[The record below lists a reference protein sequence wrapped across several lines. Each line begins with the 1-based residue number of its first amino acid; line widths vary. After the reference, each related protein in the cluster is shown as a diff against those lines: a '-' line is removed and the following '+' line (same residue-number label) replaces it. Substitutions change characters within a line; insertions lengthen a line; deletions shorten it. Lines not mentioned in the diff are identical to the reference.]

1 MAKQL
6 NVALNFTAN
15 TAQASSTISSLS
27 AQLSQL
33 AHGTDLKINTTGM
46 KEASMAAKE
55 LAVHLNKAYDAST
68 GNLDLNKF
76 NNSLNATKTN
86 VGDLSKSL
94 LKGGEVGKQ
103 AFLNLSTSISNAE
116 QPMVRVNN
124 LFTEM
129 WTTMKNTLRWQISS
143 SVLHGLTGALQ
154 SAFGYAKGLD
164 KSLNDIRI
172 VSGLN
177 ADEMERFAE
186 KANKSA
192 QALSTTTKKYSDAA
206 LIFYQQGLGDK
217 EVQERT
223 DATIKMANVTE
234 EAVEDVSSYM
244 TAVWNNFNKDG
255 DQAVEHYGDIMTKLG
270 ADTAASTEEIA
281 GGLEKFA
288 GIADTIGLS
297 FEYAT
302 SAITTIVDR
311 TRQSE
316 DVVGTA
322 LKTMFSRLEGLKLG
336 ETLDDGTDLNKYSEA
351 LAKANVYIKD
361 ANGGLRDMDD
371 IMDDIG
377 EVWEKLDRDQQVA
390 LAQAVAGIRQ
400 YNQFMTLFDN
410 WDVMEKNLEI
420 AYNAEGS
427 LNEQA
432 ETYAES
438 WEAARNRV
446 RAALEDVYQDLI
458 NSKTFISLN
467 DGIAE
472 AISGIDDFIERIG
485 GIKPVIITL
494 GALILSLN
502 KDKIDPAIQQMIQNI
517 KISTVGVGK
526 TYESISSQLREAN
539 TAVKASLTSDVEK
552 QQLDNNTQLLEVKT
566 KLSMVNKKLTSDE
579 RAAAE
584 IAIEGIKAQQN
595 EVLTLTQ
602 ELEEQKKVKQES
614 IELFKN
620 NKDAEELNAKNI
632 VNAHSNVGSRVNTLE
647 NRMFREEDKTNGD
660 LAFIERTGD
669 KIRELRAFYLDFE
682 TVGIQAYQALSEGYA
697 NYIDGVEQGNITVK
711 DSFGKI
717 IDIIG
722 NLTFAYNEGRL
733 GPGDVK
739 AVIQDVTNVLP
750 SAITE
755 TEKYKNI
762 IQELNLA
769 LVTPGKTGAQQTMN
783 SLSKLQQILETSEI
797 KANQFGEA
805 LKSIASTQTGKT
817 IDSITEALE
826 ILKEK
831 EEEVTQKTKGLN
843 DAVKGFNPSHTIT
856 RIEALA
862 SGVSMMGSASM
873 GIMSFKS
880 AIDTFNDTD
889 ISGIEK
895 LSSVLMSGSMFGSS
909 AISLGREIAPIGGR
923 IKETYQHFNAPNKAA
938 QQVDAWKKMINKNGA
953 RAADAYINP
962 RIFVRQAASLG
973 QVSEETVK
981 LTMEQAKAVKSG
993 SALTATIK
1001 SLASSFAAFIG
1012 PVAAVIAILGA
1023 LTLAIYGAYKANHK
1037 YREGFEDAKES
1048 AKIASENYKS
1058 VTEEIKNVEDSINS
1072 LEEKTNSLK
1081 ELDQGTSKW
1090 NETLNEVNDTITDLI
1105 RNYDGLKEGEHYYRD
1120 SLGALHLT
1128 EKGEE
1133 EIKEQNAEKE
1143 RQILSAKNS
1152 AQFNQDQAYIYA
1164 EAEKTVRKA
1173 RFEGQGI
1180 VDRDTVIKDYAKLA
1194 EAVSEGKITIEDG
1207 QFTNETAVRS
1217 LIGDY
1222 STNVITSNTALI
1234 EQLQDLGIT
1243 VQQNTEAILQSI
1255 QSELLNDPKFKEFY
1269 DSINPEYQAGVLAEA
1284 AKEILQSDKAKSFI
1298 DDKGNKITAN
1308 SITDEQREAYA
1319 EANNY
1324 EYDSSKFRK
1333 KKRWS
1338 KKNEDG
1344 ESETIEP
1351 VSDEAIFDWLK
1362 HNDAIEET
1370 IASQKEYNEAVK
1382 ETEKFNKKIKDVKE
1396 YYENNKDALDKYI
1409 KAQKNEKEA
1418 TKEQKAAWDEFTK
1431 TAQKGLAKAF
1441 SSTEAEAS
1449 KLEKVFD
1456 SDFIEDHYEQIQ
1468 KALGGDV
1475 EAIADLRDEAAKKI
1489 VLGLDVKTED
1499 GYKQINKSLA
1509 DLQDKLPDL
1518 EIGTKLNDSAIR
1530 PQIQN
1535 LANDIIN
1542 NIKDVNKAAE
1552 VMQSLLAMEGFQ
1564 NPEVEVIKLA
1574 TPETKSVGHGYTEVV
1589 EEVATGGERGNIG
1602 HRKRKIKTDNLITI
1616 PGQKNYVLRV
1626 KPGKG
1631 GYSPNIKQTNVSTGG
1646 AGSNGS
1652 PSGGSDGKKGGGS
1665 NSKAS
1670 KIDYT
1675 KRKDVVERYKRIND
1689 ELDDTQRKYDRLN
1702 DSLDRMFGKT
1712 RVNQMNR
1719 VISTIK
1725 KENQQTAYKL
1735 KLAQNYLKIDRKQL
1749 QSALDKAQK
1758 KAGIKTRGNDFK
1770 FDSDGDI
1777 KNYYSR
1783 LDSLYEKLH
1792 AKEKKLNSIT
1802 NKDKN
1807 DKYKEKYV
1815 EPLQDA
1821 IDDLKDKIEQYDETK
1836 DLIQELKNT
1845 LRENLYE
1852 LQDLAYEKL
1861 TYKLE
1866 IKLEIRDN
1874 ELKML
1879 EHYFDK
1885 LSDNVYKRSEAL
1897 AKIWSKTD
1905 KNMISES
1912 SKKYEVYKDFMD
1924 SITSAGTSALDVSSL
1939 EKKLHK
1945 ISNYKGKTVQQVL
1958 GLTDEQ
1964 MKKISQGDYAEALQK
1979 VFEDALESAEELAD
1993 HDAEMLEY
2001 YADTLDMAQE
2011 KIETFTDQID
2021 RLSTSLEHYNSV
2033 MELLGKNRDYEKI
2046 NKIND
2051 ALVKTSKN
2059 AYDVAKSTHDMY
2071 DGELQKAAKTLNE
2084 YEAKWKKS
2092 HADFKTEA
2100 ERQAALET
2108 DAQYEIL
2115 KKNYDAITEK
2125 AQESWN
2131 EQLEA
2136 AETYFEA
2143 LNALTEKK
2151 LEEARWKFESAFDPK
2166 GLGFDSMLNALSGE
2180 DTWADLTLTKVNQ
2193 VYEMNKLLRQV
2204 NKDIEKTDN
2213 KAAKEKYRNFTK
2225 EIDQLKQKTVLSKL
2239 DLEIAQA
2246 KYKQLQAQIALEE
2259 AQNAKSVVRL
2269 SRDNEGNYGYVYTAD
2284 QDKIDDAQQAL
2295 DDAENDLY
2303 NIALRGATSAQRGF
2317 IEAYQSYLSELAQA
2331 EETYKGDLAKLKDE
2345 QSRIAAKYSKI
2356 IQQYSN
2362 DYTTAITTDQR
2373 VLDEGTVNMF
2383 KSVLDQTDSW
2393 KAKSDA
2399 IIESSRDIMT
2409 DYQGK
2414 VSTVYKELGLD
2425 AKTYAATIEKV
2436 TSQSQN
2442 LADTATNSV
2451 IPALTAEADA
2461 VRKTTEE
2468 YAAQR
2473 EEVLKLIEALEKL
2486 AGEAKDAKADLSG
2499 YEDNTIDKKKKT
2511 NQEAWNEN
2519 IDTRVAELKEKLKKE
2534 NKGRSVAVITDK
2546 NGYKHYKIYD
2556 TKAGKKAQQ
2565 TAEAELRRQYE
2576 NWTPEV
2582 ENKNGAIM
2590 NTVSQKQEKN
2600 PNQQYYR
2607 TFDMNNGYHY
2617 AKTKKEAI
2625 NNAKK
2630 ADKAAGYTDEQ
2641 IKKHNYKVVF
2651 YDTGGYT
2658 GEWGPGAKLAGLHE
2672 KELVLNQDDTKNF
2685 LAGISILRDIVK
2697 IIDIQAASQGGAID
2711 SIHAASAMPFAQTL
2725 EQTVEIRAEF
2735 PNATDHSE
2743 IEQAFDSLINRAAQ
2757 YANRRD

>member
-33 AHGTDLKINTTGM
+33 AHGADLKINTTGM

-76 NNSLNATKTN
+76 NNSLNAAKIN
-86 VGDLSKSL
+86 VENLSKSL

-129 WTTMKNTLRWQISS
+129 WTTMKNTLRWQITSS
-143 SVLHGLTGALQ
+143 ALHGLIGAWE

-172 VSGLN
+172 VSGLS
-177 ADEMERFAE
+177 ADEMERFAGY
-186 KANKSA
+186 ANKAA
-192 QALSTTTKKYSDAA
+192 QNLSTTTKKYSDAA
-206 LIFYQQGLGDK
+206 LIFYQQGLGDQ
-217 EVQERT
+217 EVKERT
-223 DATIKMANVTE
+223 DATIKMANVTG

-255 DQAVEHYGDIMTKLG
+255 TQSVEHFGDVMTKLG

-302 SAITTIVDR
+302 SAVTTIVDR

-322 LKTMFSRLEGLKLG
+322 LKTMFSRFEGLKLG

-351 LAKANVYIKD
+351 LAKVNVYIKD
-361 ANGGLRDMDD
+361 ANGELRDMDD

-432 ETYAES
+432 EIYAES

-446 RAALEDVYQDLI
+446 KAALEDVYQDLI

-494 GALILSLN
+494 GALILSLS
-502 KDKIDPAIQQMIQNI
+502 KDKIGPAIQQMIQNI

-539 TAVKASLTSDVEK
+539 TAAKASLTSDVEK

-584 IAIEGIKAQQN
+584 IVIEGIKAQQN
-595 EVLTLTQ
+595 EILKLTQ
-602 ELEEQKKVKQES
+602 DLEQAKEKIKEYSETFQEMS
-614 IELFKN
+614 EDEIEMYAAGGNSSKAIT
-620 NKDAEELNAKNI
+620 KRAEELQKKI
-632 VNAHSNVGSRVNTLE
+632 FKEQEKGS
-647 NRMFREEDKTNGD
+647 KGD
-660 LAFIERTGD
+660 LEAIEGYKAAYNSLYNNFGTGFEKNASKVFKQYTSSFSKALSSGTNID
-669 KIRELRAFYLDFE
+669 SQGIQNALNPILKQFE
-682 TVGIQAYQALSEGYA
+682 TGSQFRNDFLSGKVTGNDMSAALSDLINLYPKAITGSEKFQRKLDMVTKSLNEPTNQSFA
-697 NYIDGVEQGNITVK
+697 RNMTDLIKLLKNATFDIDSVEQVI
-711 DSFGKI
+711 GKM
-717 IDIIG
+717 G
-722 NLTFAYNEGRL
+722 GAEWEKVTAGMRE
-733 GPGDVK
+733 DV
-739 AVIQDVTNVLP
+739 
-750 SAITE
+750 SEITE
-755 TEKYKNI
+755 
-762 IQELNLA
+762 ELNEM
-769 LVTPGKTGAQQTMN
+769 K
-783 SLSKLQQILETSEI
+783 
-797 KANQFGEA
+797 KAA
-805 LKSIASTQTGKT
+805 DA
-817 IDSITEALE
+817 
-826 ILKEK
+826 
-831 EEEVTQKTKGLN
+831 
-843 DAVKGFNPSHTIT
+843 AVKGFNPTHTIT
-856 RIEALA
+856 RIEALTSA
-862 SGVSMMGSASM
+862 VSMMGSASM
-873 GIMSFKS
+873 AITSFKS
-880 AIDTFNDTD
+880 ALDTLNDTD
-889 ISGIEK
+889 VSGIEK
-895 LSSVLMSGSMFGSS
+895 ISSVLMSGSMFGTSMF
-909 AISLGREIAPIGGR
+909 SLGREIAPLGKR
-923 IKETYQHFNAPNKAA
+923 IKETYQHYTDSYMEPANK
-938 QQVDAWKKMINKNGA
+938 QMDAWKKRFRTAHNMKEGSFVDTDMLANYIASTGEA
-953 RAADAYINP
+953 TYSTVQMTDAYSK
-962 RIFVRQAASLG
+962 AAPKGKVLS
-973 QVSEETVK
+973 
-981 LTMEQAKAVKSG
+981 
-993 SALTATIK
+993 ATIK
-1001 SLASSFAAFIG
+1001 DLTAAFGNFFG
-1012 PVAAVIAILGA
+1012 PVALVVGILAALSAGFVIA
-1023 LTLAIYGAYKANHK
+1023 YKETHK
-1037 YREGFEDAKES
+1037 YREALKTAEDQTKQASSTYKE
-1048 AKIASENYKS
+1048 I
-1058 VTEEIKNVEDSINS
+1058 TEDIKEVNDAISTISSNHEKLSK
-1072 LEEKTNSLK
+1072 LEY
-1081 ELDQGTSKW
+1081 GTSEW
-1090 NETLNEVNDTITDLI
+1090 NAALNEVNDNVTDLI
-1105 RNYDGLKEGEHYYRD
+1105 KNYKDLSSGVDFYRD

-1128 EKGEE
+1128 EEGLEKIEKENQRRERQAKGEVNTAQAIE
-1133 EIKEQNAEKE
+1133 NDARVKAESE
-1143 RQILSAKNS
+1143 
-1152 AQFNQDQAYIYA
+1152 
-1164 EAEKTVRKA
+1164 
-1173 RFEGQGI
+1173 
-1180 VDRDTVIKDYAKLA
+1180 KLA
-1194 EAVSEGKITIEDG
+1194 QKYKGIFPTTSSYDDFINGDANKRDVFAKIVENINNGNISDLSEDG
-1207 QFTNETAVRS
+1207 IVRS
-1217 LIGDY
+1217 L
-1222 STNVITSNTALI
+1222 STVIDSTDAEIIASNEELVTALR
-1234 EQLQDLGIT
+1234 ELSLETQK
-1243 VQQNTEAILQSI
+1243 NTEALLINI
-1255 QSELLNDPKFKEFY
+1255 ENELLNDPEFKEML
-1269 DSINPEYQAGVLAEA
+1269 DNVDPEYQAGVVAQA
-1284 AKEILQSDKAKSFI
+1284 AKEILESEKLDNI
-1298 DDKGNKITAN
+1298 DGKTVND
-1308 SITDEQREAYA
+1308 ITDEDRKAFA
-1319 EANNY
+1319 EAHD
-1324 EYDSSKFRK
+1324 YDYDVGK
-1333 KKRWS
+1333 KKDKQVS
-1338 KKNEDG
+1338 STDEDG
-1344 ESETIEP
+1344 KTTYFSNDD
-1351 VSDEAIFDWLK
+1351 VFKWLK
-1362 HNDAIEET
+1362 HENAIEDAADALEHYQECVEKT
-1370 IASQKEYNEAVK
+1370 IKAEKGLEKTKKYYDDNKKALKEYFNSSKTASEESIQAFK
-1382 ETEKFNKKIKDVKE
+1382 EFSKI
-1396 YYENNKDALDKYI
+1396 
-1409 KAQKNEKEA
+1409 AQKDLNETFKSFG
-1418 TKEQKAAWDEFTK
+1418 KNLKNID
-1431 TAQKGLAKAF
+1431 L
-1441 SSTEAEAS
+1441 TE
-1449 KLEKVFD
+1449 VFD
-1456 SDFIEDHYEQIQ
+1456 DDFIEKNAELIQ
-1468 KALGGDV
+1468 KAINGDV
-1475 EAIADLRDEAAKKI
+1475 EALEELGDKAADKYIVDLDIDDQGAKQEINKTWNELKDVIPEDLAVGVELDTGTAVQKAEILGNQLATALGSAQAGADALRAALALEGFENPKI
-1489 VLGLDVKTED
+1489 KTEPIELS
-1499 GYKQINKSLA
+1499 GATFTQKGVYF
-1509 DLQDKLPDL
+1509 LPDL
-1518 EIGTKLNDSAIR
+1518 DEPNYLRRVPYQNEVTIPDS
-1530 PQIQN
+1530 Q
-1535 LANDIIN
+1535 
-1542 NIKDVNKAAE
+1542 AE
-1552 VMQSLLAMEGFQ
+1552 RV
-1564 NPEVEVIKLA
+1564 
-1574 TPETKSVGHGYTEVV
+1574 VV
-1589 EEVATGGERGNIG
+1589 ESLGS
-1602 HRKRKIKTDNLITI
+1602 KTT
-1616 PGQKNYVLRV
+1616 PVTKAPVPAP
-1626 KPGKG
+1626 K
-1631 GYSPNIKQTNVSTGG
+1631 SPNT
-1646 AGSNGS
+1646 GS
-1652 PSGGSDGKKGGGS
+1652 PSGSGNKKGGGGGGS
-1665 NSKAS
+1665 KSKAS

-1712 RVNQMNR
+1712 RVNQMNK

-1783 LDSLYEKLH
+1783 LDSLYKKLH
-1792 AKEKKLNSIT
+1792 TKEKKLNSIT

-1821 IDDLKDKIEQYDETK
+1821 INDLKDAISQYDETK

-1939 EKKLHK
+1939 EEKLHK

-2151 LEEARWKFESAFDPK
+2151 LEEVRWKFESAFDPK

-2284 QDKIDDAQQAL
+2284 QDKIDEAQQAL

-2317 IEAYQSYLSELAQA
+2317 IEAYQNYLSELAQA

-2383 KSVLDQTDSW
+2383 KSVLEQSDNW
-2393 KAKSDA
+2393 KTKSDA
-2399 IIESSRDIMT
+2399 IIKSSRDIMT

-2499 YEDNTIDKKKKT
+2499 YNNEEEDSGDTKNQSLNAWNGFVIEKANARRAEGKSVAIITDQHGYMHYKVYDPKKKT
-2511 NQEAWNEN
+2511 EREAEM
-2519 IDTRVAELKEKLKKE
+2519 ELKRKYAGLTKE
-2534 NKGRSVAVITDK
+2534 TEDK
-2546 NGYKHYKIYD
+2546 NNSVVGNIA
-2556 TKAGKKAQQ
+2556 TKQKKD
-2565 TAEAELRRQYE
+2565 
-2576 NWTPEV
+2576 
-2582 ENKNGAIM
+2582 
-2590 NTVSQKQEKN
+2590 
-2600 PNQQYYR
+2600 PNQKFYR
-2607 TFDMNNGYHY
+2607 TYDMNGGYHY
-2617 AKTKKEAI
+2617 ATTEKGVI
-2625 NNAKK
+2625 NIAKK
-2630 ADKAAGYTDEQ
+2630 ADKEAGYTDKQ
-2641 IKKHNYKVVF
+2641 INKHKYEISY

-2697 IIDIQAASQGGAID
+2697 IIDIQAASQGGAVD

>member
-15 TAQASSTISSLS
+15 TSQASSAITSLS

-76 NNSLNATKTN
+76 NNSLNTAKIN

-124 LFTEM
+124 LFTEL
-129 WTTMKNTLRWQISS
+129 WTTMKNTLRWQITSS
-143 SVLHGLTGALQ
+143 ALHGLIGAWE

-172 VSGLN
+172 VSGLS

-223 DATIKMANVTE
+223 DATIKMANVTG

-244 TAVWNNFNKDG
+244 TAIWNNFNKDG
-255 DQAVEHYGDIMTKLG
+255 DQAVEHYGDVMTKLG

-302 SAITTIVDR
+302 SAVTTIVDR

-322 LKTMFSRLEGLKLG
+322 LKTMFSRFEGLKLG

-361 ANGGLRDMDD
+361 TNGELRDMDD

-390 LAQAVAGIRQ
+390 LAQSVAGIRQ

-410 WDVMEKNLEI
+410 WDIMEKNLEI

-432 ETYAES
+432 EIYAES
-438 WEAARNRV
+438 WEAAKNRV
-446 RAALEDVYQDLI
+446 KAALEDVYQDLI

-485 GIKPVIITL
+485 GIKPIIITL

-502 KDKIDPAIQQMIQNI
+502 KDKIGPAIQQMIQNI

-526 TYESISSQLREAN
+526 AYESISSQLREAN
-539 TAVKASLTSDVEK
+539 TAAKASLTSDVEK

-584 IAIEGIKAQQN
+584 MAIEGIKAQQN
-595 EVLTLTQ
+595 EILKLTQ
-602 ELEEQKKVKQES
+602 DLEQAKEKIKEYSETFQEMS
-614 IELFKN
+614 EDEIEMYAAGGNSSKAIT
-620 NKDAEELNAKNI
+620 KRAEELQKKI
-632 VNAHSNVGSRVNTLE
+632 
-647 NRMFREEDKTNGD
+647 FREQEKGSKGD
-660 LAFIERTGD
+660 LEAIEGYKAAYNSLYNNFGTG
-669 KIRELRAFYLDFE
+669 FE
-682 TVGIQAYQALSEGYA
+682 KNASKVFKQYTSSFSKALSSGTNIDSQGIQNALNPILKQFEADSQFRKDFLSGKVTGNDMSAALSDLINLYPKAITGSENFQRKLDMVTKSLNEPTKGNFA
-697 NYIDGVEQGNITVK
+697 RNMTDLIKMLKTATFDIDSVEQAIGKMGGAEWEKITA
-711 DSFGKI
+711 GMR
-717 IDIIG
+717 
-722 NLTFAYNEGRL
+722 E
-733 GPGDVK
+733 DV
-739 AVIQDVTNVLP
+739 
-750 SAITE
+750 SEITE
-755 TEKYKNI
+755 
-762 IQELNLA
+762 ELNKMKNA
-769 LVTPGKTGAQQTMN
+769 AD
-783 SLSKLQQILETSEI
+783 
-797 KANQFGEA
+797 A
-805 LKSIASTQTGKT
+805 
-817 IDSITEALE
+817 
-826 ILKEK
+826 
-831 EEEVTQKTKGLN
+831 
-843 DAVKGFNPSHTIT
+843 AVKGFNPTHTIT
-856 RIEALA
+856 RIEALTSA
-862 SGVSMMGSASM
+862 VSMMGSASM
-873 GIMSFKS
+873 AITSFKS
-880 AIDTFNDTD
+880 ALDTLNDTD
-889 ISGIEK
+889 VSGIEK
-895 LSSVLMSGSMFGSS
+895 ISSVLMSGSMFGTSMF
-909 AISLGREIAPIGGR
+909 SLGREIAPLGKR
-923 IKETYQHFNAPNKAA
+923 IKETYQHYTDSYMEPANK
-938 QQVDAWKKMINKNGA
+938 QMDAWKKRFRTAHNMKEGSFIDTDMLASYIASTGEA
-953 RAADAYINP
+953 TYSTVQMTDAYSK
-962 RIFVRQAASLG
+962 AAPKGKVLS
-973 QVSEETVK
+973 
-981 LTMEQAKAVKSG
+981 
-993 SALTATIK
+993 ATIK
-1001 SLASSFAAFIG
+1001 DLTAAFGNFFG
-1012 PVAAVIAILGA
+1012 PVALVVGILAALSAGFVIA
-1023 LTLAIYGAYKANHK
+1023 YKETHK
-1037 YREGFEDAKES
+1037 YREALKTAEDQTKQASSTYKE
-1048 AKIASENYKS
+1048 I
-1058 VTEEIKNVEDSINS
+1058 TEDIKEVNDAISTISSNHEKLNK
-1072 LEEKTNSLK
+1072 LEY
-1081 ELDQGTSKW
+1081 GTSEW
-1090 NETLNEVNDTITDLI
+1090 NAALNEVNDNVTDLI
-1105 RNYDGLKEGEHYYRD
+1105 KNYKDLSSGVDYYRD

-1128 EKGEE
+1128 EEGLEKIEKENQRRERQAKGEVNTAQAIE
-1133 EIKEQNAEKE
+1133 NDARVKAESEKLAQKYKGIFPTTSSYDDFINGDANKRDIFTKVVE
-1143 RQILSAKNS
+1143 SISKGNITDLS
-1152 AQFNQDQAYIYA
+1152 D
-1164 EAEKTVRKA
+1164 E
-1173 RFEGQGI
+1173 GI
-1180 VDRDTVIKDYAKLA
+1180 VNSLSTVIDNADA
-1194 EAVSEGKITIEDG
+1194 EIIA
-1207 QFTNETAVRS
+1207 
-1217 LIGDY
+1217 
-1222 STNVITSNTALI
+1222 SNKELVTALR
-1234 EQLQDLGIT
+1234 ELALETQK
-1243 VQQNTEAILQSI
+1243 NTEALLANIEN
-1255 QSELLNDPKFKEFY
+1255 ELLNDPEFKEML
-1269 DSINPEYQAGVLAEA
+1269 DDVDPEYQTGILAEA
-1284 AKEILQSDKAKSFI
+1284 AKEVLEFEKSNDI
-1298 DDKGNKITAN
+1298 NGKTVNN
-1308 SITDEQREAYA
+1308 LTDENRKAFA
-1319 EANNY
+1319 EAHD
-1324 EYDSSKFRK
+1324 YDYDVSK
-1333 KKRWS
+1333 KKS
-1338 KKNEDG
+1338 KQISSTDEDG
-1344 ESETIEP
+1344 ETTYF
-1351 VSDEAIFDWLK
+1351 SDDDVFDWLRHEK
-1362 HNDAIEET
+1362 AIEEA

-1396 YYENNKDALDKYI
+1396 YYEDNKDALDKYI

-1418 TKEQKAAWDEFTK
+1418 TKEQKAAWNEFAK

-1441 SSTEAEAS
+1441 SSTKAEAS

-1456 SDFIEDHYEQIQ
+1456 SDFIEEHYEQIQ
-1468 KALGGDV
+1468 KALEGDV
-1475 EAIADLRDEAAKKI
+1475 EAIAALRNEAAKKI
-1489 VLGLDVKTED
+1489 VLGLKVRTED
-1499 GYKQINKSLA
+1499 GHEQINNALTE
-1509 DLQDKLPDL
+1509 LQNKLPDL
-1518 EIGTKLNDSAIR
+1518 EIGAKFNDRGIKTQVENLMGALVA
-1530 PQIQN
+1530 QIG
-1535 LANDIIN
+1535 
-1542 NIKDVNKAAE
+1542 DVNKAAE

-1564 NPEVEVIKLA
+1564 NPEVEVVK
-1574 TPETKSVGHGYTEVV
+1574 
-1589 EEVATGGERGNIG
+1589 
-1602 HRKRKIKTDNLITI
+1602 LITPASKTAAKGYYEYAKQTTDEDGKPIIEKKKLDTENVIAI
-1616 PGQKNYVLRV
+1616 PGQENYVLRV

-1631 GYSPNIKQTNVSTGG
+1631 GYNPNIKQTNISSGG
-1646 AGSNGS
+1646 AGPNRS
-1652 PSGGSDGKKGGGS
+1652 PSGGSDSKKGGGGGS
-1665 NSKAS
+1665 KPKAS

-1712 RVNQMNR
+1712 RVNQMNK

-1783 LDSLYEKLH
+1783 LDSLYKKLH

-1821 IDDLKDKIEQYDETK
+1821 IDDLKDAISQYDETK

-1852 LQDLAYEKL
+1852 LQDLTYEKL

-2151 LEEARWKFESAFDPK
+2151 LEEVRWKFESAFDPK

-2383 KSVLDQTDSW
+2383 KSVLDQTDNW
-2393 KAKSDA
+2393 KTKSDA
-2399 IIESSRDIMT
+2399 IIKSSRDIMT

-2499 YEDNTIDKKKKT
+2499 YNNEEEDSGNTKNQSLNAWNGFVIEKANARRAEGKSVAIITDQHGYMHYKVYDPKKKT
-2511 NQEAWNEN
+2511 EREAEM
-2519 IDTRVAELKEKLKKE
+2519 ELKRKYAGFTKE
-2534 NKGRSVAVITDK
+2534 TEDK
-2546 NGYKHYKIYD
+2546 NNSIVGNIA
-2556 TKAGKKAQQ
+2556 TKQKKD
-2565 TAEAELRRQYE
+2565 
-2576 NWTPEV
+2576 
-2582 ENKNGAIM
+2582 
-2590 NTVSQKQEKN
+2590 
-2600 PNQQYYR
+2600 PNQKFYR
-2607 TFDMNNGYHY
+2607 TYDMNGGYHY
-2617 AKTKKEAI
+2617 ATTEKGVI
-2625 NNAKK
+2625 NIAKN
-2630 ADKAAGYTDEQ
+2630 ADKAAGYTDKQ
-2641 IKKHNYKVVF
+2641 INKHKYEISY

-2697 IIDIQAASQGGAID
+2697 IIDIQAASQGGAVD

>member
-33 AHGTDLKINTTGM
+33 AHGADLKINTTGM

-76 NNSLNATKTN
+76 NNSLNAAKIN

-116 QPMVRVNN
+116 QPMVRINN

-129 WTTMKNTLRWQISS
+129 WTTMKNTLRWQITSS
-143 SVLHGLTGALQ
+143 TLHGLIGAWE

-172 VSGLN
+172 VSGLS

-223 DATIKMANVTE
+223 DATIKMANVTG

-255 DQAVEHYGDIMTKLG
+255 DQAVEHYGDVMTKLG

-302 SAITTIVDR
+302 SAVTTIVDR

-322 LKTMFSRLEGLKLG
+322 LKTMFSRFEGLKLG

-361 ANGGLRDMDD
+361 ANGELRDMDD

-410 WDVMEKNLEI
+410 WDIMEKNLEI

-432 ETYAES
+432 EIYAES
-438 WEAARNRV
+438 WEAAKNRV
-446 RAALEDVYQDLI
+446 KAALEDVYQDLI

-485 GIKPVIITL
+485 GIKPIIITL

-502 KDKIDPAIQQMIQNI
+502 KDKIGPAIQQMIQNI

-526 TYESISSQLREAN
+526 AYESISSQLREAN
-539 TAVKASLTSDVEK
+539 TAAKASLTSDVEK

-595 EVLTLTQ
+595 EILKLTQ
-602 ELEEQKKVKQES
+602 DLEQAKEKIKEYSETFQEMS
-614 IELFKN
+614 EDEIEMYAAGGNSSKAIT
-620 NKDAEELNAKNI
+620 KRAEELQKKI
-632 VNAHSNVGSRVNTLE
+632 
-647 NRMFREEDKTNGD
+647 FREQEKGSKGD
-660 LAFIERTGD
+660 LEAIEGYKASYNSLYNNFGTG
-669 KIRELRAFYLDFE
+669 FE
-682 TVGIQAYQALSEGYA
+682 KNASKVFKQYTSSFSKALSSGTNIDSQGIQNALNPILKQFEAGSQFRKDFSSGKVTGNDMSAALSDLINLYPKA
-697 NYIDGVEQGNITVK
+697 ITGSEIFQRKLDMVTKSLNEPTK
-711 DSFGKI
+711 DSFARNMTDLIKMLKTATFDIDSVEQAIGKMGGAEWEKI
-717 IDIIG
+717 TAG
-722 NLTFAYNEGRL
+722 MRE
-733 GPGDVK
+733 DV
-739 AVIQDVTNVLP
+739 
-750 SAITE
+750 SEITE
-755 TEKYKNI
+755 
-762 IQELNLA
+762 ELNEM
-769 LVTPGKTGAQQTMN
+769 K
-783 SLSKLQQILETSEI
+783 
-797 KANQFGEA
+797 KAA
-805 LKSIASTQTGKT
+805 DA
-817 IDSITEALE
+817 
-826 ILKEK
+826 
-831 EEEVTQKTKGLN
+831 
-843 DAVKGFNPSHTIT
+843 AVKGFNPTHTIT
-856 RIEALA
+856 RIEALTSA
-862 SGVSMMGSASM
+862 VSMMGSASM
-873 GIMSFKS
+873 AITSFKS
-880 AIDTFNDTD
+880 ALDTLNDTD
-889 ISGIEK
+889 VSGIEK
-895 LSSVLMSGSMFGSS
+895 ISSVLMSGSMFGTSMF
-909 AISLGREIAPIGGR
+909 SLGREITPLGKR
-923 IKETYQHFNAPNKAA
+923 VKETYQHYNAPNKAIKDA
-938 QQVDAWKKMINKNGA
+938 QQQMADWKLQAVKEQGSVAKAYNVDQLATYMDVTSDIN
-953 RAADAYINP
+953 Y
-962 RIFVRQAASLG
+962 
-973 QVSEETVK
+973 ETVQ
-981 LTMEQAKAVKSG
+981 LTANQANAAKTGGVLK
-993 SALTATIK
+993 ATIK
-1001 SLASSFAAFIG
+1001 DLTAAFGNFFG
-1012 PVAAVIAILGA
+1012 PVALVVGILAALSAGFVIAYRE
-1023 LTLAIYGAYKANHK
+1023 THK
-1037 YREGFEDAKES
+1037 YREALKTAEDQTKQASSTYKE
-1048 AKIASENYKS
+1048 I
-1058 VTEEIKNVEDSINS
+1058 TEDIKEVNDAISTISSNHEKLSK
-1072 LEEKTNSLK
+1072 LEY
-1081 ELDQGTSKW
+1081 GTSEW
-1090 NETLNEVNDTITDLI
+1090 NAALNEVNDNVTDLI
-1105 RNYDGLKEGEHYYRD
+1105 KNYKDLSSGVDYYRD

-1128 EKGEE
+1128 EEGLEKIEKENQRRERQAKGEVNTAQAIE
-1133 EIKEQNAEKE
+1133 NDARVKAESEKLAQKYKGIFPTTSSYDDFINGDANKRDIFTKVVESISKEN
-1143 RQILSAKNS
+1143 ITDLS
-1152 AQFNQDQAYIYA
+1152 D
-1164 EAEKTVRKA
+1164 E
-1173 RFEGQGI
+1173 GI
-1180 VDRDTVIKDYAKLA
+1180 VNSLSTVIDNADA
-1194 EAVSEGKITIEDG
+1194 EIIA
-1207 QFTNETAVRS
+1207 
-1217 LIGDY
+1217 
-1222 STNVITSNTALI
+1222 SNKELVTALR
-1234 EQLQDLGIT
+1234 ELALETQK
-1243 VQQNTEAILQSI
+1243 NTEALLANIEN
-1255 QSELLNDPKFKEFY
+1255 ELLNDPEFKEML
-1269 DSINPEYQAGVLAEA
+1269 DDVDPEYQTGVVAQA
-1284 AKEILQSDKAKSFI
+1284 AKEILESEKLDNVDGKTVN
-1298 DDKGNKITAN
+1298 D
-1308 SITDEQREAYA
+1308 ITDEDRKAFA
-1319 EANNY
+1319 EAHD
-1324 EYDSSKFRK
+1324 YDYDASK
-1333 KKRWS
+1333 KKDKQVS
-1338 KKNEDG
+1338 STDEDG
-1344 ESETIEP
+1344 KTTYFSNDD
-1351 VSDEAIFDWLK
+1351 VFKWLK
-1362 HNDAIEET
+1362 HENAIEDAADALEHYQECVEKT
-1370 IASQKEYNEAVK
+1370 IKAEKGLEKTKKYYDDNKKALKEYFNSSKTASEESIQAFK
-1382 ETEKFNKKIKDVKE
+1382 EFSKI
-1396 YYENNKDALDKYI
+1396 
-1409 KAQKNEKEA
+1409 AQKDLSETFKSFGKNLKNI
-1418 TKEQKAAWDEFTK
+1418 D
-1431 TAQKGLAKAF
+1431 L
-1441 SSTEAEAS
+1441 TE
-1449 KLEKVFD
+1449 VFD
-1456 SDFIEDHYEQIQ
+1456 DDFIEKNAELIQ
-1468 KALGGDV
+1468 KAINGDV
-1475 EAIADLRDEAAKKI
+1475 EALEELGDKAADKYIIDLDIDDRGAKQEINKTWNELKDVIPEDLAVGVELDTGTAVQKAEILGNQLATALGSAQAGADALRAALALEGFENPKI
-1489 VLGLDVKTED
+1489 KTEPIELS
-1499 GYKQINKSLA
+1499 GATFTQKGVYF
-1509 DLQDKLPDL
+1509 LPDL
-1518 EIGTKLNDSAIR
+1518 DEPNYLR
-1530 PQIQN
+1530 RVPYQN
-1535 LANDIIN
+1535 
-1542 NIKDVNKAAE
+1542 E
-1552 VMQSLLAMEGFQ
+1552 V
-1564 NPEVEVIKLA
+1564 
-1574 TPETKSVGHGYTEVV
+1574 
-1589 EEVATGGERGNIG
+1589 
-1602 HRKRKIKTDNLITI
+1602 TI
-1616 PGQKNYVLRV
+1616 PDSQAERV
-1626 KPGKG
+1626 IVESLGSKTTPVTKAPAPAPK
-1631 GYSPNIKQTNVSTGG
+1631 SPNT
-1646 AGSNGS
+1646 GS
-1652 PSGGSDGKKGGGS
+1652 PSGSGNKKGGGGGGS
-1665 NSKAS
+1665 KSKAS

-1712 RVNQMNR
+1712 RVNQMNK

-1783 LDSLYEKLH
+1783 LDSLYKKLH
-1792 AKEKKLNSIT
+1792 TKEKKLNSIT

-1821 IDDLKDKIEQYDETK
+1821 INDLKDAISQYDETK

-1924 SITSAGTSALDVSSL
+1924 SVTSAGTSALDVSSL
-1939 EKKLHK
+1939 EEKLHK

-1979 VFEDALESAEELAD
+1979 VFEDALETAEELAD

-2011 KIETFTDQID
+2011 KIETFTDQIN

-2092 HADFKTEA
+2092 HTDFKTEA

-2151 LEEARWKFESAFDPK
+2151 LEEVRWKFESAFDPK

-2284 QDKIDDAQQAL
+2284 QDKIDEAQQAL

-2317 IEAYQSYLSELAQA
+2317 IEAYQNYLSELAQA

-2383 KSVLDQTDSW
+2383 KSVLDQTDNW
-2393 KAKSDA
+2393 KTKSDA
-2399 IIESSRDIMT
+2399 IIKSSRDIMT

-2425 AKTYAATIEKV
+2425 AETYAATIEKV

-2499 YEDNTIDKKKKT
+2499 YDNEEEDSGNTKNQSLNAWNGFVIEKANARRAEGKSVAIITDQHGYMHYKVYDPKKKT
-2511 NQEAWNEN
+2511 EREAEM
-2519 IDTRVAELKEKLKKE
+2519 ELKRKYAGLTKE
-2534 NKGRSVAVITDK
+2534 TEDK
-2546 NGYKHYKIYD
+2546 NNSIVGNIA
-2556 TKAGKKAQQ
+2556 TKQKKD
-2565 TAEAELRRQYE
+2565 
-2576 NWTPEV
+2576 
-2582 ENKNGAIM
+2582 
-2590 NTVSQKQEKN
+2590 
-2600 PNQQYYR
+2600 PNQKFYR
-2607 TFDMNNGYHY
+2607 TYDMNGGYHY
-2617 AKTKKEAI
+2617 ATTEKGVI
-2625 NNAKK
+2625 NIAKN
-2630 ADKAAGYTDEQ
+2630 ADKAAGYTDKQ
-2641 IKKHNYKVVF
+2641 INKHKYEISY

-2697 IIDIQAASQGGAID
+2697 IIDIQAASQGGAVD